1 MATRFENRIHHRR
14 KRDSQGKSCQ
24 RCRYLL
30 KRTIDISMGPVSQHN
45 MVIAPAFYVTQVDLA
60 GPFSAFSQHY
70 KRTTVKV
77 WLSIFCCAT
86 TSTVCIK
93 VMEDYSSI
101 SFIQSFIRFSC
112 EAGYPK
118 MLLPDEGSQLVK
130 GCREVKLNFYDI
142 KHRLHQDV
150 AVEFDVCPVGGHHMH
165 GKVERKIREVKSS
178 LERSMSNE
186 RLSIIQWETI
196 CSQVA
201 NSVNNLPLA
210 LGNYVSDFESMDLIT
225 PNRLRLG
232 RNNNRSPSG
241 TLTISN
247 NFDKILTNNCR
258 IFDSWFENWLVA
270 HVPKL
275 MSHPKW
281 YNNTYE
287 LKEGDIVLFLK
298 NESCY
303 RTK

>member
-1 MATRFENRIHHRR
+1 
-14 KRDSQGKSCQ
+14 
-24 RCRYLL
+24 
-30 KRTIDISMGPVSQHN
+30 
-45 MVIAPAFYVTQVDLA
+45 
-60 GPFSAFSQHY
+60 
-70 KRTTVKV
+70 
-77 WLSIFCCAT
+77 
-86 TSTVCIK
+86 
-93 VMEDYSSI
+93 
-101 SFIQSFIRFSC
+101 
-112 EAGYPK
+112 

-298 NESCY
+298 NESCLKNVYQYGVVASTEPSKDGIIRKVRVRYQTY
-303 RTK
+303 RSTRKLVLIHSIGELDLINEMYKMAIYVDNFKK